1 MKVEIWSDIAC
12 PWCYVGKRRF
22 ESALRQFEHA
32 DDVEVV
38 WRSFELDPNAPRTYA
53 ESQDELLARKYGMP
67 PERAREMNARMAGEA
82 RKEGLAFH
90 FDRVR
95 VGNTFDAHRLVHLA
109 AESGKADAMKERLM
123 RAYLTEGEALGE
135 LDTLQRLGTEVGLD
149 ADRLRAVL
157 ASDAFAS
164 DVRDDEDRARA
175 FGISGVPFFAID
187 ERYGVS
193 GAQTPDV
200 LLGALRQAH
209 AESKLSIVGG
219 EGGGQCDDGHC
230 AI

>member
-22 ESALRQFEHA
+22 EAALGQFEHA

-38 WRSFELDPNAPRTYA
+38 WRSFELDPTAPRTR
-53 ESQDELLARKYGMP
+53 EEPQHELLAAKYGTTL
-67 PERAREMNARMAGEA
+67 EQAQEMNARMAGEA
-82 RKEGLAFH
+82 KKEGLDFH
-90 FDRVR
+90 LDRVK

-123 RAYLTEGEALGE
+123 RAYLSEGEALGE
-135 LDTLQRLGTEVGLD
+135 PATLERLGAEVGLD
-149 ADRLRAVL
+149 AERVRAVL
-157 ASDAFAS
+157 ASDEFARE
-164 DVRDDEDRARA
+164 VRADEGRARG

-193 GAQTPDV
+193 GAQASEV
-200 LLGALRQAH
+200 LLGALRQAYEEAGSAS
-209 AESKLSIVGG
+209 AE
-219 EGGGQCDDGHC
+219 
-230 AI
+230 A

>member
-32 DDVEVV
+32 SDVEVV
-38 WRSFELDPNAPRTYA
+38 WRSFELDPNAPRTHA
-53 ESQDELLARKYGMP
+53 ESQDEILARKYGMP
-67 PERAREMNARMAGEA
+67 VERARAMNERMTAEA
-82 RKEGLAFH
+82 AKEGLDFH

-109 AESGKADAMKERLM
+109 AESGRAEAMKERLM
-123 RAYLTEGEALGE
+123 RAYFTEGESLADPE
-135 LDTLQRLGTEVGLD
+135 TLERLGTEAGLD
-149 ADRLRAVL
+149 PSRVREVVG
-157 ASDAFAS
+157 SDAFAAE
-164 DVRDDEDRARA
+164 VRADEQRART

-200 LLGALRQAH
+200 LLGALREAYEE
-209 AESKLSIVGG
+209 AG
-219 EGGGQCDDGHC
+219 
-230 AI
+230 ATRAPA

>member
-22 ESALRQFEHA
+22 ESALEQFEHR

-38 WRSFELDPNAPRTYA
+38 WRSFELDPTAPR
-53 ESQDELLARKYGMP
+53 SRGVPQDELLASKYGMP
-67 PERAREMNARMAGEA
+67 LERARAMNARMTDEA
-82 RKEGLAFH
+82 RKEGLDFH
-90 FDRVR
+90 LDRVK

-109 AESGKADAMKERLM
+109 AESGRAEAMKERLM
-123 RAYLTEGEALGE
+123 KAYFTDGEAIAE
-135 LDTLQRLGTEVGLD
+135 SDTLARLAAEVGLD
-149 ADRLRAVL
+149 PAKAREVL
-157 ASDAFAS
+157 TGDAYAA
-164 DVRDDEDRARA
+164 DVRADESRART

-209 AESKLSIVGG
+209 AEAEPARTDAVS
-219 EGGGQCDDGHC
+219 
-230 AI
+230 

>member
-22 ESALRQFEHA
+22 ESALGQFEHR

-38 WRSFELDPNAPRTYA
+38 WRSFELDPDAPRA
-53 ESQDELLARKYGMP
+53 HGVPQDELLASKYGMP
-67 PERAREMNARMAGEA
+67 LERARAMNARMTDEA
-82 RKEGLAFH
+82 KKEGLDFH
-90 FDRVR
+90 LDRVK

-109 AESGKADAMKERLM
+109 AESGRADAMKERLM
-123 RAYLTEGEALGE
+123 KAYFTDGEAIAE
-135 LDTLQRLGTEVGLD
+135 PETLARLAAEIGLD
-149 ADRLRAVL
+149 PAKARQVL
-157 ASDAFAS
+157 AGDAYAA
-164 DVRDDEDRARA
+164 DVRADESRARA

-193 GAQTPDV
+193 GAQTPEV

-209 AESKLSIVGG
+209 AELAPARSDVVT
-219 EGGGQCDDGHC
+219 
-230 AI
+230 

>member
-22 ESALRQFEHA
+22 EQALGEFEHR

-38 WRSFELDPNAPRTYA
+38 WRSFELDPTAPRNVGMP
-53 ESQDELLARKYGMP
+53 QDALLASKYGVP
-67 PERAREMNARMAGEA
+67 IEQARAMNARMTSEA
-82 RKEGLAFH
+82 KKEGLDFH
-90 FDRVR
+90 FDRVQ

-109 AESGKADAMKERLM
+109 AETGRADAMKERLM
-123 RAYLTEGEALGE
+123 RAYLTEGEALGDPE
-135 LDTLQRLGTEVGLD
+135 TLLRLATDVGLNE
-149 ADRLRAVL
+149 ARARDVI
-157 ASDAFAS
+157 ASDEYAR
-164 DVRDDEDRARA
+164 DVRADESRARS

-209 AESKLSIVGG
+209 AESRLTVVSGDGG
-219 EGGGQCDDGHC
+219 KCDDESC
-230 AI
+230 AV

>member
-22 ESALRQFEHA
+22 EQALGEFEHR

-38 WRSFELDPNAPRTYA
+38 WRSFELDPNAPR
-53 ESQDELLARKYGMP
+53 SVGMPQDALLASKYGVP
-67 PERAREMNARMAGEA
+67 IEQARAMNARMTSEA
-82 RKEGLAFH
+82 KKEGLDFD
-90 FDRVR
+90 FDRVQ

-109 AESGKADAMKERLM
+109 AETGKADAMKERLM
-123 RAYLTEGEALGE
+123 RAYLTEGESLGDP
-135 LDTLQRLGTEVGLD
+135 DTLLRLTTDVGLD
-149 ADRLRAVL
+149 EARAREVI
-157 ASDAFAS
+157 ASDAYAR
-164 DVRDDEDRARA
+164 DVRADESRARS

-209 AESKLSIVGG
+209 SESRLTVVTGDGG
-219 EGGGQCDDGHC
+219 KCDDESC
-230 AI
+230 AT